1 MSQFSYYLLTIP
13 YNSMF
18 SVLLLNTL
26 KYHRS
31 PFGKTIWKS
40 IDVLKKIYLGHKRR
54 FQSECSDDVLK
65 YTSRGMK
72 CLMTHKET
80 YFTSGCHPKMNIWV
94 FREYPIGTSSHSRR
108 SWNKRFCDI
117 SRYLCLTQR
126 FWYLDVLIMLT
137 LLLPLHMCIDIRKMF
152 STCWD
157 RT

>member
-1 MSQFSYYLLTIP
+1 MSQYSYYLLTIP
-13 YNSMF
+13 YNSCSAF
-18 SVLLLNTL
+18 YFIIQLSTIEVLSEKLFENHSMCLWNL
-26 KYHRS
+26 
-31 PFGKTIWKS
+31 FGTQRK
-40 IDVLKKIYLGHKRR
+40 

-65 YTSRGMK
+65 DTSRGMK

-94 FREYPIGTSSHSRR
+94 FREYPVGTPSHSAR
-108 SWNKRFCDI
+108 SWYKRFFDI
-117 SRYLCLTQR
+117 SRYLCITQR
-126 FWYLDVLIMLT
+126 FGILTFSYILT